1 MQAGLGSVREAV
13 LSLHAGFSAMQ
24 DSAYDLQNGL
34 AGVKEETAG
43 AHEAALAV
51 TAELTAMRGEI
62 ASLQEA
68 AETVQSETNRMQAR
82 IQALREVSE
91 ADGTQLRDLL
101 EKIGSGMQEM
111 KTSFDKNDSLAEE
124 IQTSLKVSGEGL
136 EEYVHRESV
145 KVYRNV
151 QAILTEELKSQTKE
165 LCEKMEQDRPV
176 SKWLYGLI
184 IVTLL
189 VSMGN
194 LGLLIAWLCGLVV

>member
-1 MQAGLGSVREAV
+1 
-13 LSLHAGFSAMQ
+13 
-24 DSAYDLQNGL
+24 
-34 AGVKEETAG
+34 
-43 AHEAALAV
+43 
-51 TAELTAMRGEI
+51 MRGEI
-62 ASLQEA
+62 AARQEA
-68 AETVQSETNRMQAR
+68 AETVQSATNRMQAR

-124 IQTSLKVSGEGL
+124 IQASLKVSGEGL